1 MTSGGITATTTGPI
15 VRKKV
20 LPTESTSGP
29 VLADTSIPSLSGA
42 NDPDIFC
49 TRVEWKISSITEK
62 MKDHPKGHSIWSPE
76 FSAAGVRNLQIE
88 FFPCGRESATLEN
101 FCSVFFW
108 CPEGTNI
115 KYELFVGSHR
125 RAPDEDVYE
134 TRMGHGHSNFCL
146 LAAEIDKSDDSVIVG
161 VEILDVQKEINYGSG
176 LRVIR
181 PSLNKLMSRFTSVL
195 ENRHIGRIEWKITK
209 ISERMKNLPKGA
221 SMYSPV
227 FSAANIRDMLIEFYP
242 NGNANTLKDGYC
254 ALYLRCPEGTTVIV
268 TLIVGEVRKGPI
280 SAKFD
285 GNAGKGLPEFCPIG
299 PQIDVNSDS
308 LLVAIELKNPNL
320 DHATSSPAGTKPHVM
335 YL

>member
-1 MTSGGITATTTGPI
+1 MASTGGGPIIRKKISQTEPPDIPVTAT
-15 VRKKV
+15 
-20 LPTESTSGP
+20 
-29 VLADTSIPSLSGA
+29 GA

-49 TRVEWKISSITEK
+49 NRVEWKISSISSK
-62 MKDHPKGHSIWSPE
+62 MKEFPKGQSIWSPE
-76 FSAAGVRNLQIE
+76 FTAGGIRNLQIE
-88 FFPCGRESATLEN
+88 FFPCGRESASLEN

-146 LAAEIDKSDDSVIVG
+146 LASEVNKEDDSVIVG
-161 VEILDVQKEINYGSG
+161 VDIIDVQKEISFGSG

-181 PSLNKLMSRFTSVL
+181 PPMAKILSRYTSVV
-195 ENRHIGRIEWKITK
+195 ENRHIGRIEWKINK
-209 ISERMKNLPKGA
+209 ISERLKHLPKGA

-242 NGNANTLKDGYC
+242 NGNANTLKEGYC
-254 ALYLRCPEGTTVIV
+254 ALYLRCPEGTQIIV
-268 TLIVGEVRKGPI
+268 TLIVGEVKKGPI

-285 GNAGKGLPEFCPIG
+285 GNAGKGLPEFCPIN
-299 PQIDVNSDS
+299 PQIDATNDT
-308 LLVAIELKNPNL
+308 LLVAIEVKNPAL
-320 DHATSSPAGTKPHVM
+320 SFEHISGGGKPHVM